1 MIAKLVVYRCRNC
14 NSQNIV
20 KNGHN
25 ASGSQQYLCKDCG
38 KRGVLEPKRGY
49 TEAQKEQI
57 LSAYHERSSMRGVE
71 RTFGV
76 SRPTLVSWLKKERN
90 QSKTWRHTLA
100 RRTRRCAGS
109 RRNVVVC
116 PGKME
121 QTLDLDGYVSP
132 HSPNRSLCHRRS
144 EWSDLS
150 QALGTN
156 STSLQR
162 LSKLQWFLGSLST
175 RLSFQNTWMCW
186 QRERADQSH
195 GALVLHLEAI
205 LCAVRQKNIIL
216 FKIWFHA
223 RNRHSAFHHPL
234 QPITYYLA
242 TTLLQTRVEICKEL
256 LHTEPLLAK
265 KTFRVSSMS

>member
-1 MIAKLVVYRCRNC
+1 MIAKLVIYKCRNC
-14 NSQNIV
+14 DSQNIV

-38 KRGVLEPKRGY
+38 KRSVLEPKRGY
-49 TEAQKEQI
+49 TEAQKERI

-90 QSKTWRHTLA
+90 QPTTWRHTLA

-109 RRNVVVC
+109 RRNVVIC

-121 QTLDLDGYVSP
+121 QTLDLDGHVSP

-144 EWSDLS
+144 KWDDLS
-150 QALGTN
+150 QTLGTN
-156 STSLQR
+156 PTSLQR
-162 LSKLQWFLGSLST
+162 LSKLQRFLGSLST
-175 RLSFQNTWMCW
+175 RLSCRDTWMCW

-195 GALVLHLEAI
+195 GALVLHLEAV
-205 LCAVRQKNIIL
+205 LCAVRQKNIVL
-216 FKIWFHA
+216 FKIRHQA

-242 TTLLQTRVEICKEL
+242 TTISCLNLPNPSMLSLCSKI
-256 LHTEPLLAK
+256 LHNLCP
-265 KTFRVSSMS
+265 